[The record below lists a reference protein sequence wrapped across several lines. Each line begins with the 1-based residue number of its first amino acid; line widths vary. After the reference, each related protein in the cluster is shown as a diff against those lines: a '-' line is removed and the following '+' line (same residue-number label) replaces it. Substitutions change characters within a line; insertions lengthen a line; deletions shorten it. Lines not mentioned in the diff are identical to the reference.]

1 MKTCKDCF
9 HYDVCAEHLA
19 VIGCEDLHG
28 FDDEQID
35 CKHFK
40 DKTLVLDRPCAID
53 AEIFMLKDRY
63 KDKKIIKTDIVKAHI
78 DCFTVGA
85 AKRVIADVCDEEGDF
100 YIALG
105 AEDFYLNYDA
115 AEQALKEREQG

>member
-1 MKTCKDCF
+1 MKNCKDCI
-9 HYDVCAEHLA
+9 HEKVC
-19 VIGCEDLHG
+19 VIKALPDAFENTRWDKEPCD
-28 FDDEQID
+28 
-35 CKHFK
+35 HFK
-40 DKTLVLDRPCAID
+40 DKSLVLDLPCDID

-63 KDKKIIKTDIVKAHI
+63 KCKKIIKTDIVKAHI

-115 AEQALKEREQG
+115 TEQALKERASDA

>member
-1 MKTCKDCF
+1 MKTCKDCI
-9 HYDVCAEHLA
+9 HYDVCHAVMTMGEIQECAES
-19 VIGCEDLHG
+19 V
-28 FDDEQID
+28 
-35 CKHFK
+35 CKNFK
-40 DKTLVLDRPCAID
+40 DNTLVLDLPCDID

-63 KDKKIIKTDIVKAHI
+63 KGKKIVKTDIVKAHI
-78 DCFTVGA
+78 DCFTVGG

-115 AEQALKEREQG
+115 AEQALKEKHANG

>member
-1 MKTCKDCF
+1 MKTCKDCI
-9 HYDVCAEHLA
+9 HYEACHRKDREIPANTCRT
-19 VIGCEDLHG
+19 
-28 FDDEQID
+28 
-35 CKHFK
+35 FK
-40 DKTLVLDRPCAID
+40 DKSLVLDLPCDID

-63 KDKKIIKTDIVKAHI
+63 KGKKIVKTDIVKAHI
-78 DCFTVGA
+78 DCFTVGG

-115 AEQALKEREQG
+115 AEQAVKEREQG

>member
-1 MKTCKDCF
+1 MKTCKDCI
-9 HYDVCAEHLA
+9 HYDVCFIVKQDGDGRVLKNSP
-19 VIGCEDLHG
+19 
-28 FDDEQID
+28 

-40 DKTLVLDRPCAID
+40 DKSLVFDLPCDID

-63 KDKKIIKTDIVKAHI
+63 KGKKIVKTDIVKAHI
-78 DCFTVGA
+78 DCFTVGE

-100 YIALG
+100 YIAIG

-115 AEQALKEREQG
+115 AEQALKGGEADA